1 MTCEE
6 FRSRLTAFS
15 LGELEA
21 GEAEAAREHVGHCSA
36 CASAVLLD
44 RQLTALL
51 RSSAVPAPRALR
63 NQVRAA
69 LRAEAAQRRAG
80 GRRRH
85 WLAFGSA
92 TGLAAAVIA
101 AALLLVP
108 APARSSPLAAAWTAY
123 RSEARI
129 RWAAPTGQV
138 ASRLNAVLGP
148 AARTPDLSAFGLHPH
163 GWGARD
169 LAGHLAAV
177 AEYRSDSGRRVA
189 LIRWRGQLPRTIG
202 AAAETGQDVETVTW
216 GGTGSAWWRSD
227 DGVVWCLIGSA
238 DRQTLERIAER
249 LYGES

>member
-1 MTCEE
+1 MTCED

-63 NQVRAA
+63 NQGRAA
-69 LRAEAAQRRAG
+69 LRAQAAQRRD
-80 GRRRH
+80 GRQR
-85 WLAFGSA
+85 
-92 TGLAAAVIA
+92 
-101 AALLLVP
+101 P
-108 APARSSPLAAAWTAY
+108 
-123 RSEARI
+123 
-129 RWAAPTGQV
+129 
-138 ASRLNAVLGP
+138 GP
-148 AARTPDLSAFGLHPH
+148 AV
-163 GWGARD
+163 
-169 LAGHLAAV
+169 V

-202 AAAETGQDVETVTW
+202 AAAETGQDVETVSW

-238 DRQTLERIAER
+238 DRQTLERLAER